1 VEGHEFE
8 IVGMGSD
15 RKVRATGVSLRG
27 GDSVRDMKVRVFG
40 HAKSIRGKDA
50 LNEDVNLEA
59 CMGLR
64 GGWLDSFM
72 GM

>member
-1 VEGHEFE
+1 
-8 IVGMGSD
+8 
-15 RKVRATGVSLRG
+15 
-27 GDSVRDMKVRVFG
+27 MKVGVFG

-64 GGWLDSFM
+64 GGWLDSLM